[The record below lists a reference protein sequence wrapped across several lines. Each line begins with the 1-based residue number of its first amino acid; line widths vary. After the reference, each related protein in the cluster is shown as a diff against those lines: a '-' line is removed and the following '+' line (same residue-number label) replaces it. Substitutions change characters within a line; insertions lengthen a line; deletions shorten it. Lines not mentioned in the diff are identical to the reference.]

1 MDMQT
6 DRDLWRQLS
15 REEKRR
21 FRKDLE
27 KHFKLRF
34 EANDAIVKWFQKKH
48 KRDPSMEDVAG
59 IRDQA
64 MTELEPKV
72 REELLGRG
80 REGAPEPPKPRNA
93 SSSKEHDEIYERKYK
108 PHYQFTLSLY
118 RWLRDFYDFTPEEE
132 QLNEIRR
139 YLMQRVEAMLGRP
152 PRRDRLRVIVGKRNQ
167 GEVPDPPHLPGGPG
181 E

>member
-1 MDMQT
+1 MKT
-6 DRDLWRQLS
+6 DRDLWRQSS

-21 FRKDLE
+21 IQKDLE

-48 KRDPSMEDVAG
+48 KRDPSMEEVAG

-80 REGAPEPPKPRNA
+80 REVARN
-93 SSSKEHDEIYERKYK
+93 R
-108 PHYQFTLSLY
+108 
-118 RWLRDFYDFTPEEE
+118 
-132 QLNEIRR
+132 
-139 YLMQRVEAMLGRP
+139 
-152 PRRDRLRVIVGKRNQ
+152 RNQ
-167 GEVPDPPHLPGGPG
+167 ETLRPLRNTTRLTRGRTSSTTSLRFPYIAGSEISMTSPRKQNSLTRSGGISCNGWKPCSEG
-181 E
+181 RRVGID